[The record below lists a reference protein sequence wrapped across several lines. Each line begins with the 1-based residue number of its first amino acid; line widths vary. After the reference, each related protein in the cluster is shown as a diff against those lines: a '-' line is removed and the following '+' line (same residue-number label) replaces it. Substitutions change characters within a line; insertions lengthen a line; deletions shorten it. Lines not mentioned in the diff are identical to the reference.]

1 MADRVAGQTPT
12 DYLQEL
18 ILETDDVEEFLNEFA
33 AFSANQLFDRTGGVL
48 CGVTLL
54 RSRRAG
60 TVASSSPEAKELDEI
75 QYRHADGPGLTA
87 CIEHRT
93 VHVADVSTDERWPD
107 YLSDISR
114 HGVQSILGVP
124 FDLEAG
130 TMAALNVYSLQNGGF
145 DEESIRTAEG
155 FVRQTSKALMLSVR
169 LAQHSDSVSNLKAAM
184 KSRTA
189 IDIAIG
195 IIMAQNR
202 CSQQEAFNIL
212 KSVSSSRNRKV
223 RDIAA
228 SVVAS
233 IGQGEPETHFEA

>member
-1 MADRVAGQTPT
+1 MADKVAGQSPT

-18 ILETDDVEEFLNEFA
+18 ILDTDDVEEFLNEFA
-33 AFSANQLFDRTGGVL
+33 RFSANQLFDHLGQVL

-60 TVASSSPEAKELDEI
+60 TIASSSPEAKELDEI
-75 QYRHADGPGLTA
+75 QYLHAEGPCLTA
-87 CIEHRT
+87 CVEQAT
-93 VHVADVSTDERWPD
+93 VHVADVTADERWPG
-107 YLSDISR
+107 YLADISR
-114 HGVQSILGVP
+114 HGVQAILAVP

-130 TMAALNVYSLQNGGF
+130 TRAALNVYSMQRGGF
-145 DEESIRTAEG
+145 DAETIRTAEA

-228 SVVAS
+228 AVVAS